1 MSHPALTQLRA
12 LRYFTEIPALE
23 PQLLDWLL
31 LEDSMTKRFEQQ
43 GKTVSVTMIR
53 EGFVEQNEIPEELP
67 LLPKESRY
75 WLREIL
81 LCADGEPWLAGRTV
95 VPVSTLSGPELALQK
110 LGKTPLGR
118 YLFTSSTLTRDFIEI
133 GRDAGLWGRRS
144 RLRLSGKPLLLTEL
158 FLPGV
163 TVVLR
168 GKNMEW
174 SLTQNKLLAFHRLM
188 RTDKPIGALLLLW
201 PTLWAL
207 WVATPG
213 VPQLW
218 ILAVFVAGVWLMRA
232 AGCVVNDYADRKFDG
247 HVKRTANR
255 PLPSGAVT
263 EKEARTLF
271 VVLVLISFLL
281 VLTLNTMTILLSI
294 AALALAWVY
303 PFMKRYTH
311 LPQVVLGA
319 AFGWSIPMAFAAVS
333 ESVPLSCWL
342 MFLANILWAVAYDT
356 QYAMVDRD
364 DDVKIGIKSTAILF
378 GQYDKLIIGILQIG
392 VLALMAIIGEL
403 NGLGW
408 GYYWSILVAGA
419 LFVYQQKLIANRE
432 REACFKAFMNNN
444 YVGLVLFL
452 GLAMS
457 YWHF

>member
-12 LRYFTEIPALE
+12 LRYFDQIPALDPE
-23 PQLLDWLL
+23 QLDWLL

-43 GKTVSVTMIR
+43 GKTVTVTMIQ
-53 EGFVEQNEIPEELP
+53 EGFVSSSDIASELP
-67 LLPKESRY
+67 LLPQEERY

-95 VPVSTLSGPELALQK
+95 VPASTLSGPELALQQ

-118 YLFTSSTLTRDFIEI
+118 YLFTSSELTRDFIEI
-133 GRDAGLWGRRS
+133 GRDAELWGRRS
-144 RLRLSGKPLLLTEL
+144 RLRLSGKPLILTEL
-158 FLPGV
+158 FLPASP
-163 TVVLR
+163 LYQEEE
-168 GKNMEW
+168 KMEW
-174 SLTQNKLLAFHRLM
+174 SLTQNKLLAYHRLM

-213 VPQLW
+213 VPPLW
-218 ILAVFVAGVWLMRA
+218 ILGVFVAGVWLMRA

-247 HVKRTANR
+247 HVKRTAHR
-255 PLPSGAVT
+255 PLPSGQVT
-263 EKEARTLF
+263 ENEARGLF
-271 VVLVLISFLL
+271 IVLVLLSFLL
-281 VLTLNTMTILLSI
+281 VLTLNTMTIALSI
-294 AALALAWVY
+294 AALLLAWVY

-364 DDVKIGIKSTAILF
+364 DDLKIGIKSTAILF
-378 GQYDKLIIGILQIG
+378 GRQDKLIIGILQVAVLVLMVAIG
-392 VLALMAIIGEL
+392 RL
-403 NGLGW
+403 NGLNW
-408 GYYWSILVAGA
+408 EFYWSVLVAGL
-419 LFVYQQKLIANRE
+419 LFAYQQKLIAKRD
-432 REACFKAFMNNN
+432 RDACFKAFMNNN

-457 YWHF
+457 YFS

>member
-1 MSHPALTQLRA
+1 
-12 LRYFTEIPALE
+12 
-23 PQLLDWLL
+23 
-31 LEDSMTKRFEQQ
+31 
-43 GKTVSVTMIR
+43 
-53 EGFVEQNEIPEELP
+53 
-67 LLPKESRY
+67 
-75 WLREIL
+75 
-81 LCADGEPWLAGRTV
+81 
-95 VPVSTLSGPELALQK
+95 
-110 LGKTPLGR
+110 
-118 YLFTSSTLTRDFIEI
+118 
-133 GRDAGLWGRRS
+133 
-144 RLRLSGKPLLLTEL
+144 
-158 FLPGV
+158 
-163 TVVLR
+163 
-168 GKNMEW
+168 MEW
-174 SLTQNKLLAFHRLM
+174 SLTQNKLLAYHRLM

-213 VPQLW
+213 VPPLW
-218 ILAVFVAGVWLMRA
+218 ILGVFIAGVWLMRA

-247 HVKRTANR
+247 HVKRTAHR
-255 PLPSGAVT
+255 PLPSGQVT

-271 VVLVLISFLL
+271 IVLVLLSFLL
-281 VLTLNTMTILLSI
+281 VLTLNTMTILLSV

-356 QYAMVDRD
+356 QYAIVDRD
-364 DDVKIGIKSTAILF
+364 DDLKIGIKSTAILF
-378 GQYDKLIIGILQIG
+378 GRHDKLIIGILQVA
-392 VLALMAIIGEL
+392 VLALMVTMGYL
-403 NGLGW
+403 NGLNW
-408 GYYWSILVAGA
+408 AFYWAVLVAGM
-419 LFVYQQKLIANRE
+419 LFVYQQKLIAKRE

-457 YWHF
+457 YFS